1 MERETKGGPMN
12 QPNSWRRFIAEGVVI
27 VASILLAFGIDAW
40 WADVQDQKDEA
51 LILRAL
57 ATEFRENLAELR
69 AVHEVHARY
78 AQELAEL
85 VGIMVA
91 QPDGSILQVGDSQLR
106 PLISFRTA
114 DPATGTLST
123 LLASGRIDLIRDEE
137 LQQALAGW
145 PAVVEDVAE
154 DERLVRDFVHGQL
167 VTGIVDEL
175 DVGRLL
181 VNWSQL
187 GEGGAT
193 TRVSEVAQLSLR
205 VSPTSRAM
213 IGERYHLARLLV
225 SQSDDR
231 LEAGDAI
238 LSMID
243 RAMASR

>member
-1 MERETKGGPMN
+1 MT
-12 QPNSWRRFIAEGVVI
+12 QPSSLRRFVAEGVVI

-40 WADVQDQKDEA
+40 WADVQDQEAEA

-78 AQELAEL
+78 GQELEEL
-85 VGIMVA
+85 VDLMVS
-91 QPDGSILQVGDSQLR
+91 QPDGTTLRVGDSQLR

-123 LLASGRIDLIRDEE
+123 LLASGRIDLIRNEE

-154 DERLVRDFVHGQL
+154 DERLVRDFVHGQF
-167 VTGIVDEL
+167 VTGIVNEL

-187 GEGGAT
+187 GARGAT
-193 TRVSEVAQLSLR
+193 TRVSDAAQLSLR

-213 IGERYHLARLLV
+213 IGERYHLAQLLV
-225 SQSDDR
+225 SQSGDR
-231 LEAGDAI
+231 LAAGDSI
-238 LSMID
+238 LAMID
-243 RAMASR
+243 RAIASR

>member
-1 MERETKGGPMN
+1 MT
-12 QPNSWRRFIAEGVVI
+12 QPNSWRRFVAEGVVI

-40 WADVQDQKDEA
+40 WADVQDRKEEG

-57 ATEFRENLAELR
+57 DTEFRENMAEFQ
-69 AVHEVHARY
+69 AVHGVHARY
-78 AQELAEL
+78 AQELEEL
-85 VGIMVA
+85 VGLVVS
-91 QPDGSILQVGDSQLR
+91 QPDGSVLQVGDSQLR

-154 DERLVRDFVHGQL
+154 DERLVRDFVHGQF
-167 VTGIVDEL
+167 VTGIVSEL

-187 GEGGAT
+187 GAGGAT
-193 TRVSEVAQLSLR
+193 TRVSDVGQLSLR
-205 VSPTSRAM
+205 VSPNSRAM
-213 IGERYHLARLLV
+213 IGERYHLAQLVV
-225 SQSDDR
+225 SQSSDR

-243 RAMASR
+243 RAIVSR

>member
-1 MERETKGGPMN
+1 M
-12 QPNSWRRFIAEGVVI
+12 I

-40 WADVQDQKDEA
+40 WADVQDRREEA

-57 ATEFRENLAELR
+57 ETEFRENLAEFR
-69 AVHEVHARY
+69 AVHDVHARY
-78 AQELAEL
+78 AQELGDL
-85 VGIMVA
+85 VARVVS
-91 QPDGSILQVGDSQLR
+91 QPDGSTLQVAESELR

-123 LLASGRIDLIRDEE
+123 LLASGRIDLIRNEE

-145 PAVVEDVAE
+145 PAAVEDVAE
-154 DERLVRDFVHGQL
+154 DERLVRDFVHGPL
-167 VTGIVDEL
+167 VTGIVDDL

-187 GEGGAT
+187 GAAGAT
-193 TRVSEVAQLSLR
+193 TSVSGNGHVSLR
-205 VSPTSRAM
+205 MSPTSRAL
-213 IGERYHLARLLV
+213 IGERYHLAQLLL
-225 SQSDDR
+225 SQSGDR

-243 RAMASR
+243 RAAASH

>member
-1 MERETKGGPMN
+1 MT
-12 QPNSWRRFIAEGVVI
+12 QPNSWRRFVAEGVVI

-40 WADVQDQKDEA
+40 WADVQDQKEEG

-57 ATEFRENLAELR
+57 DTEFRENMAELQT
-69 AVHEVHARY
+69 VHGVHVRY
-78 AQELAEL
+78 AQELEEL
-85 VGIMVA
+85 VGLVVS
-91 QPDGSILQVGDSQLR
+91 QPDGSVLQVGDSDLR

-123 LLASGRIDLIRDEE
+123 LLASGRIDLIRDEA

-167 VTGIVDEL
+167 ITGIVSEL

-187 GEGGAT
+187 GAGGAT
-193 TRVSEVAQLSLR
+193 TRVGDVGQLSLR
-205 VSPTSRAM
+205 VSPNSRAI
-213 IGERYHLARLLV
+213 IGERYHLAQLVV
-225 SQSDDR
+225 SQSSDR
-231 LEAGDAI
+231 LEAGDSI

-243 RAMASR
+243 RAIEKR

>member
-1 MERETKGGPMN
+1 MRGSEDGTMT
-12 QPNSWRRFIAEGVVI
+12 QPNSWRRFVAEGVVI

-40 WADVQDQKDEA
+40 WADVQDQKEA
-51 LILRAL
+51 ELILRAL
-57 ATEFRENLAELR
+57 GTEFRENLAELR
-69 AVHEVHARY
+69 AVHDVHVRY
-78 AQELAEL
+78 AQELGGL
-85 VGIMVA
+85 VGLMA
-91 QPDGSILQVGDSQLR
+91 SQPDGSILQVADSELR

-123 LLASGRIDLIRDEE
+123 LLASGRIDLIRNEE

-167 VTGIVDEL
+167 VTGIVNEL
-175 DVGRLL
+175 DVGQLL
-181 VNWSQL
+181 VNWSDL
-187 GEGGAT
+187 GPGGAT
-193 TRVSEVAQLSLR
+193 TRVSDVDQLSLR

-213 IGERYHLARLLV
+213 IGERYHLAQLVV
-225 SQSDDR
+225 SQSGDR

-243 RAMASR
+243 RAIASR